1 MGKLTFI
8 DLFAGIGG
16 IRLPFDELGYMNVF
30 SSEFNEAACDTYE
43 ANFGHRPSGD
53 ITKIKSK
60 DIPSHD
66 LLLAGFPCQAF
77 SIMGLKKGFEDT
89 RGTLFFEVERILQ
102 YHKPKVILLEN
113 VKQLVTHDKGRTF
126 DVIINR
132 LTSLGYHLKWKVLNA
147 LDFGL
152 PQKRERIII
161 VGFLDELTSYYF
173 NFDFNRVPYNLNS
186 VLEPDEKV
194 DPSLFASE
202 MIQKKRRE
210 SKRENNFL
218 SFYLA

>member
-1 MGKLTFI
+1 M
-8 DLFAGIGG
+8 
-16 IRLPFDELGYMNVF
+16 
-30 SSEFNEAACDTYE
+30 
-43 ANFGHRPSGD
+43 
-53 ITKIKSK
+53 
-60 DIPSHD
+60 
-66 LLLAGFPCQAF
+66 
-77 SIMGLKKGFEDT
+77 
-89 RGTLFFEVERILQ
+89 
-102 YHKPKVILLEN
+102 LEN

-132 LTSLGYHLKWKVLNA
+132 LTGLGYHLKWKVLNA

-194 DPSLFASE
+194 DSSLFASE
-202 MIQKKRRE
+202 MIQKREKR
-210 SKRENNFL
+210 K
-218 SFYLA
+218 